1 MAAEKRSQL
10 IVRLDARELEGL
22 RRRAAWYKKSLAD
35 MVRDC
40 LRAGLPQV
48 LASYEEKRRAED
60 LEADRFAAW
69 EGPEAAADN
78 EAWAGREA
86 PGGETRPNGEDNGLL

>member
-1 MAAEKRSQL
+1 MPAEKRSQL

-22 RRRAAWYKKSLAD
+22 RRRAVWYKKSVAVL
-35 MVRDC
+35 VRDC

-48 LASYEEKRRAED
+48 LASYEEERRAEE

-69 EGPEAAADN
+69 EGPEAADDN
-78 EAWAGREA
+78 GAWAGREA
-86 PGGETRPNGEDNGLL
+86 PGGEPSPDGEAV